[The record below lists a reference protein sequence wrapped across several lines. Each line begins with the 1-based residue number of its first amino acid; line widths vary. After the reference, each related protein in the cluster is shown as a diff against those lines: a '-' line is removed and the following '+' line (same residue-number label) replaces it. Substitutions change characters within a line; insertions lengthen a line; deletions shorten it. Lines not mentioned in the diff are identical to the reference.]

1 MGLLILFIKYIL
13 VLNNKSIYNG
23 DFFVLCFI
31 VGVNVFIIKYNENSE
46 GDMKVGLIMFNG
58 IILVG
63 VILNLLFF

>member
-1 MGLLILFIKYIL
+1 MEIFLC
-13 VLNNKSIYNG
+13 
-23 DFFVLCFI
+23 LCFI